1 MFGGALLGVCLRK
14 FLPVGQLSSDSRDVV
29 KLGVG
34 LIATLAA
41 LVLGLMVSSAKSTFD
56 SVNAGLTQSAANI
69 ADLDRI
75 MSQYGPE
82 TNVARDQLRHGLVSQ
97 VERIWPKTS
106 LETGGISAEELST
119 EIEMVGDSLRQLTP
133 KDESQRILKSEAL
146 RVYSEGTKLR
156 WTLIQQ
162 AQASIPPIFL
172 IVLTFW
178 FTVLFAALTL
188 LSPNSL
194 TVDVVMLFCS
204 LSVAAGIL
212 LILDMNEPFEGL
224 VKVSSAPLENALK
237 NLGR

>member
-1 MFGGALLGVCLRK
+1 
-14 FLPVGQLSSDSRDVV
+14 
-29 KLGVG
+29 
-34 LIATLAA
+34 
-41 LVLGLMVSSAKSTFD
+41 
-56 SVNAGLTQSAANI
+56 
-69 ADLDRI
+69 
-75 MSQYGPE
+75 
-82 TNVARDQLRHGLVSQ
+82 
-97 VERIWPKTS
+97 
-106 LETGGISAEELST
+106 
-119 EIEMVGDSLRQLTP
+119 MVGDSLRQLTP

-178 FTVLFAALTL
+178 FTVLFTALTL

-204 LSVAAGIL
+204 LSVAGGIL